1 MATIK
6 DIALAARVSTATV
19 SAVVNSSAYVSPALR
34 GRVEQA
40 VRELGYLPSRAAR
53 ALRSGRSGLIALSVA
68 DLANPF
74 YARIIRAAEACASAS
89 GYALVVFNSDE
100 NRSTEARILERVQ
113 ALGCDGLLIVP
124 VGAPS
129 EYAAGELTSAPP
141 KVLLGR
147 AIEGEPVDA
156 VVIDNISAGRQA
168 TEYLLDLGHRR
179 IGSITGRMAISTGR
193 GRLDGMI
200 MAMTARGC
208 APLEHDIRAGEFR
221 EEVAYS
227 AALDLLRGDDRP
239 TALYVANGVMA
250 LGVMRA
256 LADLGLRCPQDISI
270 ASTDTIAGHV
280 GVSPR
285 LTRTEHP
292 VADMTT
298 EAVRLLLERMN
309 GSDTSKPR
317 TIVFAPSL
325 VVGDSCAPK
334 R

>member
-40 VRELGYLPSRAAR
+40 VRDLGYLPSRAAR

-208 APLEHDIRAGEFR
+208 APLEHDIRTGEFR

-309 GSDTSKPR
+309 GKDTSKPR
-317 TIVFAPSL
+317 TIVFSPSL
-325 VVGDSCAPK
+325 VVGDSCAPQ